1 MMTLWLRTEFL
12 KISQL
17 IKKEWRSTITKCG
30 EPFPDAKYEF
40 EHVVVDGN
48 EAACMFSITGIQK
61 DDLLGIPPSDK
72 QLRINGMIFFRFK
85 DSKIVERWE
94 IIDLLSAAKQLGA
107 RQQLSAVK
115 NAILEYGEVQAN
127 AQLKDKINSLFKK
140 HLTWIASAIVQIHLL
155 AFPELVIE
163 IECAAM
169 IGSIGIIVIL
179 TSSLS
184 VALLHHR
191 FGRLNSSDIIC
202 DKPIVIYVIDPA
214 VVD

>member
-1 MMTLWLRTEFL
+1 MQDQYSVKDVLHQALQALNSEGDKTAYFDLHDDSLVTHGIPENF
-12 KISQL
+12 SAD
-17 IKKEWRSTITKCG
+17 KEGMKEYYHKVWRA
-30 EPFPDAKYEF
+30 FPDAKYEF

-61 DDLLGIPPSDK
+61 EDLLGIPPSDK

-140 HLTWIASAIVQIHLL
+140 HLT
-155 AFPELVIE
+155 
-163 IECAAM
+163 
-169 IGSIGIIVIL
+169 
-179 TSSLS
+179 
-184 VALLHHR
+184 
-191 FGRLNSSDIIC
+191 
-202 DKPIVIYVIDPA
+202 
-214 VVD
+214 

>member
-1 MMTLWLRTEFL
+1 M
-12 KISQL
+12 
-17 IKKEWRSTITKCG
+17 KEYYHKVWRA
-30 EPFPDAKYEF
+30 FPDAKYEF

-140 HLTWIASAIVQIHLL
+140 HLT
-155 AFPELVIE
+155 
-163 IECAAM
+163 
-169 IGSIGIIVIL
+169 
-179 TSSLS
+179 
-184 VALLHHR
+184 
-191 FGRLNSSDIIC
+191 
-202 DKPIVIYVIDPA
+202 
-214 VVD
+214 